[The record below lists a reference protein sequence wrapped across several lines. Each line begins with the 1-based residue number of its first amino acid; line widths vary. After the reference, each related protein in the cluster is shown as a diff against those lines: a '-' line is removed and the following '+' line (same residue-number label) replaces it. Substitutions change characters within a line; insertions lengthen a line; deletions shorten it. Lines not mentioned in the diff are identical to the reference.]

1 MATEKPFQPL
11 LVCYDKAAHEIAQ
24 QQAEDKLTLL
34 DEASVWIHNQLDL
47 NDAKI
52 NMKRLHLN
60 MVEYFKDAVLS
71 RYKDVN
77 QLGLSASKLIEAKE
91 IPVGELVAI
100 QEEYEQSYL
109 DSDITFTDNTPRI
122 EVNKESFEMWTRN
135 EEQNK
140 MVIYG
145 NQFIK
150 SVNDLTNSLGV
161 QVYPAQILEATS
173 GFIQYNRAEN
183 KYTLDRAR
191 IFS

>member
-1 MATEKPFQPL
+1 
-11 LVCYDKAAHEIAQ
+11 
-24 QQAEDKLTLL
+24 
-34 DEASVWIHNQLDL
+34 
-47 NDAKI
+47 
-52 NMKRLHLN
+52 MKRLHLN
-60 MVEYFKDAVLS
+60 MVEYFKDAVLT

-91 IPVGELVAI
+91 IPIRELVVI
-100 QEEYEQSYL
+100 QEDYERVSIN
-109 DSDITFTDNTPRI
+109 SDITFTDNTPCI
-122 EVNKESFEMWTRN
+122 EVNRESFEMWTRN

-140 MVIYG
+140 KVIYG

-161 QVYPAQILEATS
+161 HVYPAQVINATS
-173 GFIQYNRAEN
+173 GFIQYNLAEN

>member
-1 MATEKPFQPL
+1 MATKKQFKPL
-11 LVCYDKAAHEIAQ
+11 LVHYNKASHEIAQ
-24 QQAEDKLTLL
+24 QQAEDKLMLL

-47 NDAKI
+47 DDAKI

-60 MVEYFKDAVLS
+60 MVEYFKDAVLTCC
-71 RYKDVN
+71 KDIN

-91 IPVGELVAI
+91 IPIRELVVI
-100 QEEYEQSYL
+100 QEEYEQAYL
-109 DSDITFTDNTPRI
+109 DSDITFTDNTPCI

-140 MVIYG
+140 KVIFG

-161 QVYPAQILEATS
+161 QVYPAQIINATS
-173 GFIQYNRAEN
+173 GFIQYNLAEN